1 MFSNLKIG
9 TKIVAVVVA
18 VIVLGIGVLSAIIA
32 IQSSNTLHKEAD
44 KLLQASAFRYSNIV
58 RGSTESVHATL
69 LGAESAIDQIIAEQ
83 NTLDEA
89 RIKDVIEG
97 ALDANSWINY
107 MYVHIIDISRFDHIN
122 PMLLTETNKF
132 LMLLNDTDLKTKGG
146 VKLVQ
151 ADDRVL
157 NQRSVKAALEN
168 KEEGVGRPQKF
179 VINNEEI
186 LAYNIAI
193 PITRNG
199 KLVGVIGALAGLE
212 SLQAELTDP
221 ERSVFKDDQRLLLGA
236 DGLIAVSPAT
246 EFIGKNITDIN
257 PHPSAKL
264 LVELQKN
271 QTNTLFDF
279 IPATTGNSNRAALVN
294 FNLWD
299 GSNDYWS
306 IVTMAPVG
314 SIQMPI
320 QKLIFSIVI
329 GSLIVLLAIALI
341 VFVYINKAVSLR
353 IVNLQNNLLQFFK
366 FINHET
372 KDTILSKDTK
382 NNDELNIMAKA
393 INENITKTKNA
404 LEQDTKAVEQ

>member
-9 TKIVAVVVA
+9 TKIVAVVLA
-18 VIVLGIGVLSAIIA
+18 VIVLGIGVLSTIIA

-89 RIKDVIEG
+89 RIQDVIEG

-107 MYVHIIDISRFDHIN
+107 MYVHIVDISKFDHIN
-122 PMLLTETNKF
+122 PMLLTETNRF

-257 PHPSAKL
+257 PHSSAKL

-329 GSLIVLLAIALI
+329 GSLIV
-341 VFVYINKAVSLR
+341 
-353 IVNLQNNLLQFFK
+353 
-366 FINHET
+366 
-372 KDTILSKDTK
+372 
-382 NNDELNIMAKA
+382 
-393 INENITKTKNA
+393 
-404 LEQDTKAVEQ
+404 